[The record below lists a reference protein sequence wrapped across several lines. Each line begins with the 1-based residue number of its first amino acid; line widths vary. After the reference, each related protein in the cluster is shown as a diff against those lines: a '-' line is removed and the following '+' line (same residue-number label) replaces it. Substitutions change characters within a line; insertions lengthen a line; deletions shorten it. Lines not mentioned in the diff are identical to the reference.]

1 VQHSLK
7 ARVRAA
13 VRSLSGQVSEE
24 PDEQLDGGE
33 TDRFVQA
40 MGGKASTIGREAAE
54 VRGVIDDTQKLS
66 VRQAQAV
73 AALVAQLRDI
83 TRAQDSIG
91 LHSQGSLAAV
101 SQAREAVEAVGREVK
116 AIVLTL
122 RQVSEAAGQIA
133 KIALQ
138 TRLVALNASVE
149 AARAGEAGR
158 GFSVVAEAVKE
169 LSGQVEATSK
179 AIMTTVGEL
188 DQRIDL
194 LAQEIQ
200 ARSARQK
207 PSRFHQ
213 TLTEVESSV
222 GAIGDAANV
231 SRDISDGLDVQM
243 AAIESE
249 MRATAR
255 ALDTAMSRSESFLT
269 LSEEMIEAVA
279 ESGIETEDTP
289 YIRAAQQAAA
299 EISELLEDA
308 VGSGLIA
315 LADLFDE
322 DYQPVPNTDPSQH
335 LTRFVPLAERLFPQV
350 QERLL
355 GLSDKVIFCIAV
367 DRNGYVAMHNRKYS
381 HPRRGDLAWD
391 TVHSRYRRIFNDR
404 TGLAAGRNERPFLL
418 QTYRRDMGSGHF
430 IVAKEADAPIV
441 VRGRHWGG
449 LRLAYKF

>member
-1 VQHSLK
+1 LSL
-7 ARVRAA
+7 
-13 VRSLSGQVSEE
+13 ED
-24 PDEQLDGGE
+24 PDAQIAGSE
-33 TDRFVQA
+33 TDRFVRA
-40 MGGKASTIGREAAE
+40 MSGKASTIGREAAE

-73 AALVAQLRDI
+73 AALVTQLRDI
-83 TRAQDSIG
+83 TRAQDGIG
-91 LHSQGSLAAV
+91 LHTQGSLAAV

-122 RQVSEAAGQIA
+122 RQVAEAAGRIA

-169 LSGQVEATSK
+169 LSAQVESTSK

-188 DQRIDL
+188 DQRVDL
-194 LAQEIQ
+194 LAQEIE
-200 ARSARQK
+200 ARSAQQK

-213 TLTEVESSV
+213 TLAEVESSV
-222 GAIGDAANV
+222 GAIGDAATA
-231 SRDISDGLDVQM
+231 SRDISDGLDRQM

-249 MRATAR
+249 MHATAR
-255 ALDTAMSRSESFLT
+255 ALDTAMRRSESFLT

-279 ESGIETEDTP
+279 DSGIETADTP
-289 YIRAAQQAAA
+289 FIHAAQQAAA
-299 EISELLEDA
+299 EIGQLLERA
-308 VGSGLIA
+308 LASGVIS

-322 DYQPVPNTDPSQH
+322 DYQPVRDTDPPQH
-335 LTRFVPLAERLFPQV
+335 LTRFVGLAERLFPPV

-355 GLSDKVIFCIAV
+355 GLSERVIFCIAV
-367 DRNGYVAMHNRKYS
+367 DRNGYVPIHNRKYS

-391 TVHSRYRRIFNDR
+391 TANSRYRRIFNDR
-404 TGLAAGRNERPFLL
+404 AGLAAGRNQRPFLL

-430 IVAKEADAPIV
+430 IVAKEVDAPILV
-441 VRGRHWGG
+441 QGRHWGG